1 MSIAKMSMIHNSYR
15 YFTVSVDKYED
26 RCMKGVIYH
35 AGKTPGIRYDNFLE
49 MIIQM
54 NRIFDSMSCPKQAM
68 ELRRFTGIEY
78 PEPVIREC
86 NRYQNGRMATFQ
98 IYVKFRYNAS
108 WQGDI
113 TWLEGEQ
120 TESFESLLQMLQMI
134 DRIFTGQSEERGTR
148 VTKICQIAINS
159 CEKGLVTGRV
169 QNAFINHLERFKG
182 TIGLADA
189 MVRLF
194 EAGVGENDSGKSL
207 EGKIISEETWDS
219 YRLGGKEA
227 TFLIKILFREHSTWQ
242 GVIYWRETGEK
253 QAFRSFLEMIMLI
266 ASALESGKEEREFE
280 DRFTTTNNR
289 EKARMEG

>member
-1 MSIAKMSMIHNSYR
+1 MIHNSYR
-15 YFTVSVDKYED
+15 YFTISVDKYED

-86 NRYQNGRMATFQ
+86 NRYQNGRLATFQ

-120 TESFESLLQMLQMI
+120 TESFESLLQML
-134 DRIFTGQSEERGTR
+134 R
-148 VTKICQIAINS
+148 
-159 CEKGLVTGRV
+159 
-169 QNAFINHLERFKG
+169 
-182 TIGLADA
+182 
-189 MVRLF
+189 
-194 EAGVGENDSGKSL
+194 
-207 EGKIISEETWDS
+207 
-219 YRLGGKEA
+219 
-227 TFLIKILFREHSTWQ
+227 
-242 GVIYWRETGEK
+242 
-253 QAFRSFLEMIMLI
+253 
-266 ASALESGKEEREFE
+266 
-280 DRFTTTNNR
+280 
-289 EKARMEG
+289 

>member
-1 MSIAKMSMIHNSYR
+1 MSQTGYGTEAIYR
-15 YFTVSVDKYED
+15 NRVS
-26 RCMKGVIYH
+26 G
-35 AGKTPGIRYDNFLE
+35 
-49 MIIQM
+49 
-54 NRIFDSMSCPKQAM
+54 
-68 ELRRFTGIEY
+68 TGNTGMQ
-78 PEPVIREC
+78 PVSEWQTGDVSDLCEISL
-86 NRYQNGRMATFQ
+86 Y
-98 IYVKFRYNAS
+98 AS

-134 DRIFTGQSEERGTR
+134 DRIFTGQLEERGTR

-266 ASALESGKEEREFE
+266 ASALESGKEESEFE

>member
-15 YFTVSVDKYED
+15 YFTISVDKYQD

-35 AGKTPGIRYDNFLE
+35 AGKTPGIRFDNFLE
-49 MIIQM
+49 MVIHM
-54 NRIFDSMSCPKQAM
+54 NRIFDSMACPKQAM
-68 ELRRFTGIEY
+68 ELRQFSNVEY
-78 PEPVIREC
+78 PEPAIREC
-86 NRYQNGRMATFQ
+86 NRYQNGRLATFQ
-98 IYVKFRYNAS
+98 VYVKFRYNAS

-120 TESFESLLQMLQMI
+120 TESFESLLQMLQLI
-134 DRIFTGQSEERGTR
+134 DRIFTGQSEMEKDIKITR
-148 VTKICQIAINS
+148 VCQIAVNS
-159 CEKGLVTGRV
+159 SEKGLLIGRV
-169 QNAFINHLERFKG
+169 QNAVINRLEKFKG

-194 EAGVGENDSGKSL
+194 EAGEGDHDS
-207 EGKIISEETWDS
+207 GKIISEETWDS

-266 ASALESGKEEREFE
+266 ASALESVKEESEFE